1 MADDSGHGITDQMKM
16 KKLKIL
22 YLEDSATD
30 ADLAERLLKKSGL
43 DFTMKIVSNR
53 KDYVEALETYD
64 PDVILSDHSLFQ
76 FDSLEAL
83 ALYKQSKYNI
93 PFILVTGAVSEE
105 FAVTILKEGA
115 DDYLLKGNLIRLPN
129 AILQAYERKKAE
141 NEREMANENLQIL
154 FENIDEVFFS
164 IDMINNKFLQVSD
177 ACIKIYG
184 IESSE
189 FYKDSSL
196 WLKVIH
202 PDDAKI
208 REEIEALS
216 GNGSVI
222 KEYRI
227 IRPDKNIYW
236 VHSKLVTTL
245 NENGKLA
252 RIDGVTSNIT
262 SQKTAE
268 KNLEDKCYDL
278 SSLMYRLSHD
288 LKGPLV
294 STEGLINVSK
304 AEITDP
310 KALKYIGMIEL
321 ANNRLVK
328 ILNGI
333 IQLIKT
339 DAVNPIQKINFEDI
353 IDNITQFYKDNPETA
368 NIKFI
373 VDVSVKRDFYCD
385 EASIHSVLYNLINNA
400 VLYRGKTDPYVK
412 IVISENGDHINME
425 VKDNGVGIPE
435 QFQSKIFDMFFKAN
449 EYSTG
454 SGLGLF
460 IVKSILTKFNG
471 SIAFNSI
478 PGRGTMFT
486 LHFPFQT
493 KPDEVV

>member
-1 MADDSGHGITDQMKM
+1 M

-30 ADLAERLLKKSGL
+30 ADLAERLLKRSGL
-43 DFTMKIVSNR
+43 DFSMKIVSNR
-53 KDYVEALETYD
+53 KEYMEALTGYE

-83 ALYKQSKYNI
+83 EMFKQTERNI

-115 DDYLLKGNLIRLPN
+115 DDYLLKSNLIRLPN
-129 AILQAYERKKAE
+129 AILHAYERKKAE
-141 NEREMANENLQIL
+141 NEREAAYKNLEIL
-154 FENIDEVFFS
+154 FKNIDEVFFS
-164 IDMINNKFLQVSD
+164 IDVINNKFLQISD
-177 ACIKIYG
+177 ACLEIYG
-184 IESSE
+184 SEPEE
-189 FYKDSSL
+189 FYEDPSL

-202 PDDAKI
+202 PKDSEI
-208 REEIEALS
+208 GEEMMESCQRKNVL
-216 GNGSVI
+216 

-227 IRPDKNIYW
+227 IQPDKSVYW
-236 VHSKLVTTL
+236 VQSKLVPTFDSDA
-245 NENGKLA
+245 KLI
-252 RIDGVTSNIT
+252 RIDGITSNIT

-268 KNLEDKCYDL
+268 KKLEDKCYDL
-278 SSLMYRLSHD
+278 STLMYRLSHD

-304 AEITDP
+304 TEVTDP
-310 KALKYIGMIEL
+310 KSLKYLGMIEL

-339 DAVNPIQKINFEDI
+339 DAVNPIRKINFNDI
-353 IDNITQFYKDNPETA
+353 IDNIIQFYKDNPETA
-368 NIKFI
+368 GVKFT
-373 VDVSVKRDFYCD
+373 VDISVKRDFYCD

-400 VLYRGKTDPYVK
+400 VIYRRKADPYVK

-471 SIAFNSI
+471 TITFNSI
-478 PGRGTMFT
+478 PGKGTMFT
-486 LHFPFQT
+486 LHFPFQD
-493 KPDEVV
+493 KPEEVA

>member
-1 MADDSGHGITDQMKM
+1 MKQ
-16 KKLKIL
+16 LKIL
-22 YLEDSATD
+22 YLEDSVTD
-30 ADLAERLLKKSGL
+30 ADLAERLLKKGGL
-43 DFTMKIVSNR
+43 DFVMKIVSNR
-53 KDYVEALETYD
+53 KQYMEALETYE
-64 PDVILSDHSLFQ
+64 PDIILSDHSLFQ

-83 ALYKQSKYNI
+83 ALYKQSKHNI

-115 DDYLLKGNLIRLPN
+115 DDYLLKDNLIRLPN

-141 NEREMANENLQIL
+141 SEREMAYENLQIL

-164 IDMINNKFLQVSD
+164 IDVINNKFLQISD
-177 ACIKIYG
+177 ACFKIYG
-184 IESSE
+184 IEPE
-189 FYKDSSL
+189 KFYEDSSL

-202 PDDAKI
+202 PDDAIVGEDI
-208 REEIEALS
+208 RELS
-216 GNGSVI
+216 GKESVI

-227 IRPDKNIYW
+227 VRPDKNVYW
-236 VHSKLVTTL
+236 VHSKLVPTF
-245 NENGKLA
+245 NEDGQLS

-278 SSLMYRLSHD
+278 STLMYRLSHD
-288 LKGPLV
+288 LKGPLA
-294 STEGLINVSK
+294 SIEGLINVSK
-304 AEITDP
+304 AEVTDP
-310 KALKYIGMIEL
+310 KSSKYLGMIEL

-339 DAVNPIQKINFEDI
+339 DAISPIQKINFNDI
-353 IDNITQFYKDNPETA
+353 IDNIIQFYKDNPETTGV
-368 NIKFI
+368 KFS

-400 VLYRGKTDPYVK
+400 VLYRRKTDPYVK

-425 VKDNGVGIPE
+425 VKDNGVGIPL
-435 QFQSKIFDMFFKAN
+435 QFQPKIFDMFFKAN

-471 SIAFNSI
+471 AITFNSI
-478 PGRGTMFT
+478 PGKGTMFT
-486 LHFPFQT
+486 LQFPFQT
-493 KPDEVV
+493 KPDAVA